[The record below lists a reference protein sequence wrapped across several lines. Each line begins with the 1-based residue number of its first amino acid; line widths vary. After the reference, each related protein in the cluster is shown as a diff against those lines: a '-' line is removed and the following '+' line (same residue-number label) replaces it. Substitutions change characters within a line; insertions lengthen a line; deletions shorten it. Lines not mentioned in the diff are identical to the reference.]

1 MSLSLVSPLRNERKK
16 KHLLPLMKEHRGSAD
31 VHSTWS
37 IVNVVETTEG
47 SIYRGQAERLV
58 VGGPGGLPG
67 GADSGW
73 NLGG

>member
-1 MSLSLVSPLRNERKK
+1 MRGGKKK

-37 IVNVVETTEG
+37 IVNVVRTTEG
-47 SIYRGQAERLV
+47 SIHRSQAERLV
-58 VGGPGGLPG
+58 VGGPCGLPG

-73 NLGG
+73 SLGG